1 MHMKECMVFLQNS
14 VLFLSDQNNKENLYN
29 VIYLEGL
36 EVAPVREEK
45 FGFGI

>member
-1 MHMKECMVFLQNS
+1 MKKCKIFLQGS
-14 VLFLSDQNNKENLYN
+14 VLFVSEENNKENLYN

-36 EVAPVREEK
+36 EVAPVKEEK